1 MAGPLTQ
8 TNPMVEQAAGGNAS
22 VQELLQNMMQ
32 QGQQRQS
39 YLEQQQ
45 AAYNRDM
52 ERYAQMVEQSRQPE
66 ANEAAMWGS
75 MAGAAAKVRPE
86 VGNLGQMLGAVG
98 GAYGGFQDQQQ
109 QMNLKNQADLTK
121 LRQAKV
127 RALETKDQN
136 AAMLRALTGGAK
148 SGGMA
153 PTIKVVDGKLVKYDP
168 LTNSTEVLT
177 GSQDQIKKNLF
188 TTFFNA
194 GVKNELPNAEEYA
207 MQQTEKALSQF
218 GGTTVKGS
226 ANSIPGVRSSE
237 TQIITDNEEKPNFK
251 FDVSGLA
258 PEDRD
263 LVKRVIARY
272 QANPN
277 EGTKAQT
284 VKILA
289 QIFDQGGIKAAQP
302 EASPLTYVDK
312 PKKEGAVESSK
323 EGAKMYA
330 ESFNTD
336 VLKPLQSFQDTNR
349 IMQDFNNLGAMNAA
363 LKNGKL
369 KEFMGGET
377 GKWAMSFLS
386 EDSDLRK
393 GIANA
398 QEAEKLTQQMVNK
411 ILLAA
416 KGVQTEGDAQ
426 RARSQ
431 VTSIGIDPDANKYI
445 EAFIGETAR
454 QLKLREQSGLAH
466 KSKTGNWE
474 GYDQAWQNNPLMKE
488 AKGSVK
494 KLGSQ
499 WIGLTQYV
507 DKFKAKYPEATDSDA
522 VASWNRV
529 K

>member
-22 VQELLQNMMQ
+22 VQELLQNMLQ
-32 QGQQRQS
+32 QGQQRQG

-52 ERYAQMVEQSRQPE
+52 ERYAQMVEQSRKPE
-66 ANEAAMWGS
+66 NNEAAMWGS
-75 MAGAAAKVRPE
+75 MAQAAAKVRPE
-86 VGNLGQMLGAVG
+86 VGNLGQMLGAIG

-109 QMNLKNQADLTK
+109 QMNLKQQADLTK
-121 LRQAKV
+121 LRQAEV
-127 RALETKDQN
+127 RALESKDQN
-136 AAMLRALTGGAK
+136 AAMLRALTGGSK
-148 SGGMA
+148 SGMS
-153 PTIKVVDGKLVKYDP
+153 PVVKVVDGKLVKYDP

-194 GVKNELPNAEEYA
+194 GVKNEMANPEEYA
-207 MQQTEKALSQF
+207 RQQTEKALAQF
-218 GGTTVKGS
+218 GGTTVKGETN
-226 ANSIPGVRSSE
+226 AIPGVRSAG
-237 TQIITDNEEKPNFK
+237 QDIVTDDAEKPNFK
-251 FDVSGLA
+251 FDVSGLS

-263 LVKRVIARY
+263 LVKRVISRY

-284 VKILA
+284 VKILG
-289 QIFDQGGIKAAQP
+289 QIFDQGGIKMAQP
-302 EASPLTYVDK
+302 EAPSLTYPDK
-312 PKKEGAVESSK
+312 PKKEAAIESSK

-377 GKWAMSFLS
+377 GKWAMSFLP
-386 EDSDLRK
+386 EDSELRK

-445 EAFIGETAR
+445 EAFINETAR

-466 KSKTGNWE
+466 KNQTGNWE

-494 KLGSQ
+494 KLGSL

-507 DKFKAKYPEATDSDA
+507 DKFKAK
-522 VASWNRV
+522 
-529 K
+529 